1 MEVSTALLLR
11 TPLFR
16 GIPQEAPPAPLEGLG
31 ARKRRCGR
39 GEVVLRR
46 GERADRLGL
55 VLSGT
60 PHIVKE
66 DFWGAAPLW
75 ASPGPERGVCG
86 GLCLSGR

>member
-16 GIPQEAPPAPLEGLG
+16 GIPQEALPALLEGLG

-46 GERADRLGL
+46 ETGRGRC
-55 VLSGT
+55 
-60 PHIVKE
+60 
-66 DFWGAAPLW
+66 F
-75 ASPGPERGVCG
+75 SPDPELRPWRRRFSI
-86 GLCLSGR
+86 CLLRRTGCWW